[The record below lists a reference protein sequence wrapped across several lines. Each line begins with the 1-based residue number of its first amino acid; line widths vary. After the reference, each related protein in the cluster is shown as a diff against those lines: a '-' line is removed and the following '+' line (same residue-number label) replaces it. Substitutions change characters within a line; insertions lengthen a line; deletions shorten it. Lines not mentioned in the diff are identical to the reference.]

1 MYRTVF
7 WTLWERPRARWCRR
21 MALKY
26 VNYHMWNESPVQ
38 VWCMIQGTRGWCT
51 RMTLKDGLGR
61 EGGSG
66 WETCTL
72 MADPYQCMA
81 KPIQYCKGKKKNCYG
96 PNPHETKCKISS
108 LTSSLLNSSALIVSH
123 NQSVMKNLQNTT

>member
-1 MYRTVF
+1 
-7 WTLWERPRARWCRR
+7 
-21 MALKY
+21 
-26 VNYHMWNESPVQ
+26 
-38 VWCMIQGTRGWCT
+38 MIQGTWGWCT

-81 KPIQYCKGKKKNCYG
+81 KPIQYCKGKKK
-96 PNPHETKCKISS
+96 
-108 LTSSLLNSSALIVSH
+108 IVMG
-123 NQSVMKNLQNTT
+123 QTPMRQNVKYHP